1 MTQPPCKL
9 VLEQMGHPQSPLP
22 SAAVTCVS
30 FIRTLD
36 WGSSRCT
43 GAVLLQDVLDR
54 PRPDAAYCSG
64 SGVLELISRKAA
76 AGTTGKGQAEWLGI
90 AFFR

>member
-1 MTQPPCKL
+1 M
-9 VLEQMGHPQSPLP
+9 EQMGHPQSPLP

-36 WGSSRCT
+36 WGAP
-43 GAVLLQDVLDR
+43 GAQVLQAVLDS

-90 AFFR
+90 AFFT